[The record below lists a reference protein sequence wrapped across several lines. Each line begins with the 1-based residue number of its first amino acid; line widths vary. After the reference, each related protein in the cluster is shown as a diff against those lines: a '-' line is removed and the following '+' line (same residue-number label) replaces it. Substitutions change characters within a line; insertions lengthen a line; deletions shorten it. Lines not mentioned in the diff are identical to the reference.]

1 MVKRLCTSSTTDV
14 LTRQHLRSASRRLL
28 VIPRYRLS
36 TMTVGPF
43 CDWPNGLELSLSLS
57 LSRTI
62 YVTRS
67 LAETASVAFWK
78 RFCFR
83 HTSAFSTLGVL
94 CGRGCALQ
102 TDNLLTDLLT
112 YSSQVTYAW
121 SGDSVDA
128 LASGVKRHVG
138 IDGRSWRITV
148 WQPGS
153 QVQHGKLTSVCSVNQ
168 NLQQQQQH
176 VLLVKM
182 RCTLASR
189 NKTKCTFVVS
199 SWHLDPVSE
208 ALRLTRAVK
217 TITYIPSTCRLLVHS
232 ERKLPY

>member
-1 MVKRLCTSSTTDV
+1 MMVKRLCTSSTTDV

-57 LSRTI
+57 LSLSRTI

-67 LAETASVAFWK
+67 LAETASVA
-78 RFCFR
+78 FR

-112 YSSQVTYAW
+112 YSSQVTYA
-121 SGDSVDA
+121 
-128 LASGVKRHVG
+128 
-138 IDGRSWRITV
+138 
-148 WQPGS
+148 
-153 QVQHGKLTSVCSVNQ
+153 
-168 NLQQQQQH
+168 
-176 VLLVKM
+176 
-182 RCTLASR
+182 
-189 NKTKCTFVVS
+189 
-199 SWHLDPVSE
+199 
-208 ALRLTRAVK
+208 
-217 TITYIPSTCRLLVHS
+217 
-232 ERKLPY
+232 